1 MRYRTLFFTVPGLV
15 AVVGLVGC
23 GSEQA
28 KDSGSG
34 GSGTVQ
40 PSPAAQTDL
49 TVSVKA
55 TANAPAKT
63 WKLTCDPVGGDHP
76 DAKNACAALAK
87 AKTRPEDPF
96 APTPSGQI
104 CTYIYGGPQIATIK
118 GTLQGKQ
125 VDATF
130 TRKNGCELKRWSDL
144 GPVFGKLPPA
154 NLRPT

>member
-15 AVVGLVGC
+15 AVIGLAGC

-34 GSGTVQ
+34 GSGGSGTVQ
-40 PSPAAQTDL
+40 PSAAAQTDL
-49 TVSVKA
+49 AVSVKA
-55 TANAPAKT
+55 AAKSPAKT
-63 WKLTCDPVGGDHP
+63 WKLTCDPVGGNHP

-87 AKTRPEDPF
+87 AKTQTKNPF
-96 APTPSGQI
+96 TPTSSNQM
-104 CTYIYGGPQIATIK
+104 CTQIYGGSQIATIK

-144 GPVFGKLPPA
+144 GPVFGKIPPG
-154 NLRPT
+154 R